1 MTFHS
6 IDKLYSTIVRHIYMM
21 RKFIFFIIA
30 IFFAEHVLYAQA
42 RFNNGPGKITG
53 IVVEATTEQPIELA
67 NVIIYDKNHK
77 QLNGTATNETGRFF
91 LTGMNPGDY
100 IIEITFVGFETKT
113 DTIHITPDNPFLN
126 LGVIKLEQ
134 KPITIEGVEVTAEKP
149 PIEFKIDKK
158 VINVKEHYA
167 SQSGTAVDVLENV
180 PSISVDVERNVS
192 LRGSTNFRVLID
204 NRPSILEPSD
214 ALQQIPASTIDR
226 IEIITNPSARYD
238 PEGLAGIIN
247 VITKK
252 NIQSGIN
259 GIANLNL
266 GLEQKYSGDFLLN
279 YRYKKFRTF
288 FGFDYNNFR
297 FPGTEIEN
305 RETKNQDTTFYS
317 LTQGSSSW
325 LRKFYGFKFGTE
337 YIITSKAKASINIEL
352 RKRGMERSSAQELI
366 KWSIPGDT
374 TIFLRNNQT
383 ERGGLMYGINSDYL
397 VNFKKD
403 QKLSTRLSVHINN
416 GEDKST
422 NELNT
427 QDSQIYNGWRSIEKG
442 PMKRFLFNLD
452 YTQPANLFGATNGK
466 IEAGAQTTID
476 LSNGGQ
482 DVYLYDTLIQEYVYK
497 PEFSHLADFIHNIYA
512 FYSTYS
518 GEIKNFGY
526 QTGIRGEYT
535 YRFLE
540 LTGTNQNINIKRL
553 DIFPTLHFSYKI
565 PPFDQIMC
573 SYTRRVNR
581 PRNFDLEPFEIR
593 RDPYSIHRGNP
604 ALLPEF
610 VDALELGY
618 QRQWSGFLFSIDG
631 YYRLTNNKI
640 EYITQIYRGDTILS
654 TVENIGKDYAYG
666 IEPTLDMRIFKWL
679 NINLSADIYGH
690 RIEGTIDN
698 SVFSRESRTWSLRN
712 MNSIILSKGTRLQIT
727 GIYHGPEIMA
737 QGERN
742 SFFIVNG
749 GIRQEIIPRSLNL
762 TLQVR
767 DIFSTGKFENI
778 SEGSNFYIHQ
788 EHKRKSPTIILG
800 FNYNFNNYRAEPKKY
815 DAGEDFE
822 DMENNN
828 F

>member
-1 MTFHS
+1 MILAIILS
-6 IDKLYSTIVRHIYMM
+6 L
-21 RKFIFFIIA
+21 IFMPSFSQ
-30 IFFAEHVLYAQA
+30 ERPKGNY
-42 RFNNGPGKITG
+42 GMITG
-53 IVVEATTEQPIELA
+53 CVVESTTEQPIELA
-67 NVIIYDKNHK
+67 NIVLYDLNHK
-77 QLNGTATNETGRFF
+77 QVTGTATNEQGRFF
-91 LTGMNPGDY
+91 LTGIKPGQY
-100 IIEITFVGFETKT
+100 IVEVSFVGCETKV
-113 DTIHITPDNPFLN
+113 DTINIIDDNPFLN

-158 VINVKEHYA
+158 VINVKEHYT

-180 PSISVDVERNVS
+180 PSISVDVEGNVS

-204 NRPSILEPSD
+204 NRPSLLEPRD

-238 PEGLAGIIN
+238 PEGIAGIIN

-279 YRYKKFRTF
+279 YHYKKSRTF
-288 FGFDYNNFR
+288 FGVDYNNFR

-305 RETKNQDTTFYS
+305 RETKTRDTTFYS

-352 RKRGMERSSAQELI
+352 RKRGMERSSTQEFI

-403 QKLSTRLSVHINN
+403 QKLSTRFSIHINN

-422 NELNT
+422 NELKT
-427 QDSQIYNGWRSIEKG
+427 QNSQIYNGWRSIEKG
-442 PMKRFLFNLD
+442 PMKRLLFNLD

-482 DVYLYDTLIQEYVYK
+482 DVYLYDTLTQEYVYK
-497 PEFSHLADFIHNIYA
+497 PEFSHLADFIHNVYA
-512 FYSTYS
+512 FYSTCS

-526 QTGIRGEYT
+526 QLGVRGEYT

-540 LTGTNQNINIKRL
+540 LTNTAQNVNIRRL
-553 DIFPTLHFSYKI
+553 DIFPTLHLSWRFS
-565 PPFDQIMC
+565 PFDQIMF

-610 VDALELGY
+610 VNTFELGY
-618 QRQWSGFLFSIDG
+618 QKQWSGFLFALDG
-631 YYRLTNNKI
+631 YYRLTENKI
-640 EYITQIYRGDTILS
+640 GNIDRLYSGDTILS
-654 TVENIGKDYAYG
+654 TVENSGRERTYG
-666 IEPTLDMRIFKWL
+666 VEPTLDLKVLKWL
-679 NINLSADIYGH
+679 NINLSASIFNQ

-698 SVFSRESRTWSLRN
+698 NPFSRQNQTWSLRN
-712 MNSIILSKGTRLQIT
+712 MNSILLAKGTRLQIT
-727 GIYHGPEIMA
+727 TMYQGPEIIA

-742 SFFIVNG
+742 AFFVVNG
-749 GIRQEIIPRSLNL
+749 GLRQEIIPRSLSL
-762 TLQVR
+762 TIQVR
-767 DIFSTGKFENI
+767 DIFSTGKFENT
-778 SEGSNFYIHQ
+778 SEGPNFYIHQ
-788 EHKRKSPTIILG
+788 EHKRKSPTLIMGI
-800 FNYNFNNYRAEPKKY
+800 NYNFNNYRPEPKKY
-815 DAGEDFE
+815 EMEGDSE
-822 DMENNN
+822 DMENN